1 MFFPRGKALH
11 ENLATSY
18 VLVDALVEDLCEGG
32 FSGIVEVVL
41 HDADG
46 RVLIERGK
54 VAASLLKNNQKHI
67 TTIGVGELA
76 ARARA
81 ERGRVSVYTYST
93 DVASAL
99 ARRADCE
106 PLYTQLSTDFA
117 DLGKML
123 SKLAREREREW
134 LIEVAASSGIE
145 ALIYIREDDCLV
157 VTPEGDT
164 DVADRASPTNSRA
177 LEGLLAESAR
187 AGATF
192 DVYFRRATPDHV
204 EEVEE
209 NQTTP
214 PTAPAEPAEVEPAE
228 IAAPEAAEVEEP
240 EEVEELKISQAVT
253 SQGSPFATNH
263 DDANEEF
270 DFVEPARVETQD
282 EIIAGDVDYSEEMEM
297 SEPPMAPDMAVPDAA
312 RQGLTAHLFASAAVA
327 ESAGEA
333 EMIEVKR
340 LMGEIAR
347 TLEDAIRA
355 VSQHSN
361 FAMHLRAGQLRVAD
375 RYPFL
380 DPFGNEFEYL
390 AGEIAFVGKVKPGD
404 FINGLTEALRIALA
418 SAIQSTGQ
426 PARLRAI
433 AAEDLR
439 LLGQHHR
446 SGFEEFGLDQAV
458 ERILEA

>member
-18 VLVDALVEDLCEGG
+18 VLVDALIEDLCEGG

-46 RVLIERGK
+46 CVLIERGK
-54 VAASLLKNNQKHI
+54 VAASLLKNNQKRE
-67 TTIGVGELA
+67 TTISVGELA

-123 SKLAREREREW
+123 SKLARERDREW
-134 LIEVAASSGIE
+134 LIEVAANSGTE
-145 ALIYIREDDCLV
+145 ALIYLREDDCLV
-157 VTPEGDT
+157 VTPEGVT
-164 DVADRASPTNSRA
+164 DVADRAILADSRA
-177 LEGLLAESAR
+177 LDDLLAESSR

-192 DVYFRRATPDHV
+192 DVYFRRATPARI

-209 NQTTP
+209 HN
-214 PTAPAEPAEVEPAE
+214 V
-228 IAAPEAAEVEEP
+228 
-240 EEVEELKISQAVT
+240 SQAAT
-253 SQGSPFATNH
+253 SQGSVFVIDH
-263 DDANEEF
+263 DEANEES
-270 DFVEPARVETQD
+270 DFVEPERVETQD
-282 EIIAGDVDYSEEMEM
+282 EKVVADADYSDEIEMD
-297 SEPPMAPDMAVPDAA
+297 EPPLEPDMAVPDAA
-312 RQGLTAHLFASAAVA
+312 RQAMTAHLFATAAVA

-347 TLEDAIRA
+347 TIEDALRA

-390 AGEIAFVGKVKPGD
+390 AGEIAFVGKVKPDD
-404 FINGLTEALRIALA
+404 FISGLTEALRIALA

-439 LLGQHHR
+439 LLGQRHR

-458 ERILEA
+458 ERIIEP

>member
-1 MFFPRGKALH
+1 MFFPRGKPLH

-18 VLVDALVEDLCEGG
+18 VLVDALIDDLCEGG
-32 FSGIVEVVL
+32 FSGIVEVML

-46 RVLIERGK
+46 CVVIERGK
-54 VAASLLKNNQKHI
+54 VAASLLKENQKGEAA
-67 TTIGVGELA
+67 IGVQELA

-99 ARRADCE
+99 ARRTDCKT
-106 PLYTQLSTDFA
+106 LYTQLSTDFA

-123 SKLAREREREW
+123 AKLARERDREW
-134 LIEVAASSGIE
+134 LIEVAANGGTE
-145 ALIYIREDDCLV
+145 ALIYLRDDDCLL
-157 VTPEGDT
+157 VTPEGGEEVT
-164 DVADRASPTNSRA
+164 ARTSLADSRA
-177 LEGLLAESAR
+177 LEDLLAEVSR

-192 DVYFRRATPDHV
+192 DVYFRQATPALV

-209 NQTTP
+209 VEESQAAPPATP
-214 PTAPAEPAEVEPAE
+214 QEAEREAEVESYKVSQ
-228 IAAPEAAEVEEP
+228 AATGHGSVFTVDHIETSVDASPEPDYVELARVD
-240 EEVEELKISQAVT
+240 EEVERDREQDTV
-253 SQGSPFATNH
+253 
-263 DDANEEF
+263 DD
-270 DFVEPARVETQD
+270 DYGD
-282 EIIAGDVDYSEEMEM
+282 EMKV
-297 SEPPMAPDMAVPDAA
+297 SEPPLLPDIALPESA
-312 RQGLTAHLFASAAVA
+312 RQGMTAHLFASAAVA
-327 ESAGEA
+327 ENAGEA

-347 TLEDAIRA
+347 TVEDAIRA

-390 AGEIAFVGKVKPGD
+390 AGEIAFVGKVKPDD

-418 SAIQSTGQ
+418 SALQSVGQ

-433 AAEDLR
+433 ATEDLR
-439 LLGQHHR
+439 RLAGR
-446 SGFEEFGLDQAV
+446 YRTEFEEFGLDQAV
-458 ERILEA
+458 ERIIE